1 MKKAIRNSINALLTA
16 AIVLLGFGSCHT
28 VKSAADGN
36 QAGQTEENN
45 QKDNNGKNDNSN
57 GSARYV
63 GDDNG
68 HREPQPVVY
77 GPPPGR
83 FDDNRPQIRK

>member
-1 MKKAIRNSINALLTA
+1 MKKAIRNRINALLTA

-36 QAGQTEENN
+36 QVGQTEENA
-45 QKDNNGKNDNSN
+45 QEDNNGKNNSD
-57 GSARYV
+57 GSAKYI

-68 HREPQPVVY
+68 PREPQPVVY

-83 FDDNRPQIRK
+83 FDEKRPQIRK

>member
-1 MKKAIRNSINALLTA
+1 MKKAIRNRINALLTA

-36 QAGQTEENN
+36 QVGQTEENA
-45 QKDNNGKNDNSN
+45 QEDNNGKNNNSD
-57 GSARYV
+57 GSAKYI

-68 HREPQPVVY
+68 PREPQPVVY

-83 FDDNRPQIRK
+83 FDEKRPQIRK